1 MNKIPHVLRN
11 VVGEARCRVFD
22 WRHGV
27 RTCGHAKLADL
38 TIVGNSTDHGLGYY
52 PSHPKFLLEVLG
64 SLKLDYSSYTFVDVG
79 SGKGRVLLVA
89 SEFPF
94 SEVVGVEFATE
105 MHEIACRN
113 IQHYR
118 SKTQKCKNV
127 KSLNLDAIEYELPLT
142 PLVLYFFN
150 PFRPP
155 IWIAVLQ
162 RLQRSLES
170 HPRDVTLLYEAPC
183 HGHLIEEHTALK
195 LVEQSAWHNAY
206 RFKPQ

>member
-27 RTCGHAKLADL
+27 RTCGGAKLADL
-38 TIVGNSTDHGLGYY
+38 TIVGNNTDHGLGYY
-52 PSHPKFLLEVLG
+52 PSHPKFLFEVLG
-64 SLKLDYSSYTFVDVG
+64 SLNIDYPSYTFVDVG

-94 SEVVGVEFATE
+94 FEVVGVEFATE

-113 IQHYR
+113 IQRYR

-127 KSLNLDAIEYELPLT
+127 KSVNLDAIEYELPLK
-142 PLVLYFFN
+142 PFGRVASLNLRSVARRRLRRALY
-150 PFRPP
+150 R
-155 IWIAVLQ
+155 W
-162 RLQRSLES
+162 RRSMQSTGGALNLGWL
-170 HPRDVTLLYEAPC
+170 TLTS
-183 HGHLIEEHTALK
+183 GGGI
-195 LVEQSAWHNAY
+195 VSQSRSKRQVHH
-206 RFKPQ
+206 